1 MRTRLLRLCL
11 LLSLLPV
18 LAGCGARL
26 GRILGTADPRSSDA
40 AYVTVP
46 PDEYFWLHPPA
57 AGRHGTPPPE
67 MQIPKQ
73 GLWVS
78 DGWFVL
84 ELQCYSP
91 KNLQPRDADHP
102 MLDRVQDEQLVYL
115 HAGHRYLLRCS
126 DDHYGQYTL
135 TELDP

>member
-1 MRTRLLRLCL
+1 MRASLLRPCL
-11 LLSLLPV
+11 LLLLLPV
-18 LAGCGARL
+18 LTGCGARL
-26 GRILGTADPRSSDA
+26 GRILGTADPQSPDA

-46 PDEYFWLHPPA
+46 PDEYFWLQPPA
-57 AGRHGTPPPE
+57 AGRHSAPPPE

-91 KNLQPRDADHP
+91 KNVKARDADHP
-102 MLDRVQDEQLVYL
+102 MLDRVQDEQPVYL
-115 HAGHRYLLRCS
+115 HGGHRYFLRCS
-126 DDHYGQYTL
+126 DDHYDQYVL
-135 TELDP
+135 SELP